1 MSLNTSSIHFLRIS
15 SLHIVRCSFT
25 FFFLIIIVII
35 ILSIAV
41 SNAAMDVEVPK
52 TSTEVCDHQTERT
65 AEENAVPIDRETA
78 TSVPDGKVCAFIV
91 RVDISLSN
99 TV

>member
-1 MSLNTSSIHFLRIS
+1 
-15 SLHIVRCSFT
+15 
-25 FFFLIIIVII
+25 
-35 ILSIAV
+35 
-41 SNAAMDVEVPK
+41 MDVEVPK
-52 TSTEVCDHQTERT
+52 TSTEVCDPQMERT